1 MWRARPIFIS
11 STFLDMQAERDHLRT
26 HVFPALEERLRER
39 RHFAVWVDLRVGV
52 AAEAEAD
59 EGAREIQVLKV
70 CLGEVK
76 RCRPFLI
83 VLLGDRYGWIP
94 PPDRTEAMEAAAAG
108 EGFTGSIG
116 GRSLTH
122 LEIDFGVLS
131 NPEQVQRTL
140 FYFREPLP
148 YAQMPEEFA
157 ARYSDTYATDAA
169 AAERARSLAA
179 LKQRIEVTLPAR
191 VRPYRAA
198 WDSERR
204 RVTGLDA
211 FGQMVLEDVW
221 AELADET
228 ETFEE
233 LEISWQQA
241 ERNALDD
248 FAAGLAAMPA
258 PGRTLGPLT
267 ERTQAAAAADTKSSN
282 AQLGETNPTASSR
295 TSNEG
300 HAGRVAERTRGRPKL
315 AQSGKTN
322 PSAEEAPLVAASD
335 ESRVS
340 SHRENGVARR
350 TQAIPRSEWHVLQA
364 DGIRLPRLHPCKT
377 NPSAQIRNCR
387 GARHGRASTSPERAL
402 ARDGPAAGG
411 GDGFDIFGEHTCGVA
426 RLWWLP
432 GLSSASNLLGWNV
445 ELEEMLLGIDGDR
458 VPFLHERDEAA
469 LIGFRS
475 NMPDDHP
482 PGSAGKPAIG

>member
-1 MWRARPIFIS
+1 MEIQADSSEEKSPVKSRTVLQREASRRNGRKSKGPKTAEGKARS
-11 STFLDMQAERDHLRT
+11 CRNA
-26 HVFPALEERLRER
+26 R
-39 RHFAVWVDLRVGV
+39 RHGLSVSAISDPAFHEQTMKLARAIAGANADP
-52 AAEAEAD
+52 AELVIAT
-59 EGAREIQVLKV
+59 GI
-70 CLGEVK
+70 
-76 RCRPFLI
+76 
-83 VLLGDRYGWIP
+83 
-94 PPDRTEAMEAAAAG
+94 AAAFFDARRVQYAKCALMSRIGMREFSNHPTALAQLETMYRYEWRFVARREKMVWKLVEWRLAAMRRAQNGETNPTRAG
-108 EGFTGSIG
+108 K
-116 GRSLTH
+116 L
-122 LEIDFGVLS
+122 
-131 NPEQVQRTL
+131 
-140 FYFREPLP
+140 
-148 YAQMPEEFA
+148 
-157 ARYSDTYATDAA
+157 AA
-169 AAERARSLAA
+169 ALAPN
-179 LKQRIEVTLPAR
+179 EP
-191 VRPYRAA
+191 
-198 WDSERR
+198 
-204 RVTGLDA
+204 
-211 FGQMVLEDVW
+211 
-221 AELADET
+221 
-228 ETFEE
+228 
-233 LEISWQQA
+233 
-241 ERNALDD
+241 
-248 FAAGLAAMPA
+248 GLAAMPA

-340 SHRENGVARR
+340 SHRENGVAKR